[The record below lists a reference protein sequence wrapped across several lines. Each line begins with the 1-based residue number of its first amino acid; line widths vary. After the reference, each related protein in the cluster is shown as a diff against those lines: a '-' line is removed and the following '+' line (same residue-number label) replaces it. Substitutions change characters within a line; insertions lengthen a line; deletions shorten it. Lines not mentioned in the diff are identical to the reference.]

1 MKTGES
7 DKNDGEGESA
17 RGKKALEAVEKFI

>member
-7 DKNDGEGESA
+7 DIIKN
-17 RGKKALEAVEKFI
+17 

>member
-1 MKTGES
+1 VKTGES
-7 DKNDGEGESA
+7 EKNEQEGDSA

>member
-7 DKNDGEGESA
+7 DPFVS
-17 RGKKALEAVEKFI
+17 

>member
-7 DKNDGEGESA
+7 DKMRYECSW
-17 RGKKALEAVEKFI
+17 

>member
-7 DKNDGEGESA
+7 K
-17 RGKKALEAVEKFI
+17 V